1 MRAEMLGRSRG
12 ACEANGLGVALD
24 LGSRYRGPQEMNEF
38 HAAVFDRKTATE
50 RLRAGSRVGGRVL
63 ECWGEIAI
71 LERR

>member
-1 MRAEMLGRSRG
+1 
-12 ACEANGLGVALD
+12 
-24 LGSRYRGPQEMNEF
+24 MNEF

-50 RLRAGSRVGGRVL
+50 RLEAGSRVGGRVL